1 MCFVTCDRKGLTV
14 DSSKLKIR
22 KNFNPMVFLC
32 FRLLTVGLWIW
43 LMYLCHIIDLGLI
56 GYAEACALQ
65 KRVVAAR
72 KASGIEDALLL
83 CEHPPVITLGRSG
96 KRENLLA
103 SEHVL
108 RQKGVGFHATDR
120 GGDVTY
126 HGPGQIVGYPILNL
140 GAIRRDVVWYVRTLE
155 EAMIR
160 ATAEFGIAAE
170 REPGKTGVW
179 VKVLKE
185 DEERSLPTRSEPS
198 VGSSAVADEL
208 GMTTLAGSS
217 EKLAAIGV
225 HISRWV
231 TSHGFAYNV
240 STDLRNFDLIVPCG
254 IADRKA
260 TSLEKLL
267 GRKVEE
273 KEVAPRIAKHLGELL
288 GLEMKETS
296 RKEFVEKL
304 AGAEQAVMASA

>member
-1 MCFVTCDRKGLTV
+1 VPFDEEMTEALQV
-14 DSSKLKIR
+14 
-22 KNFNPMVFLC
+22 
-32 FRLLTVGLWIW
+32 
-43 LMYLCHIIDLGLI
+43 DLGLI
-56 GYAEACALQ
+56 GYAEAWELQ

-72 KASGIEDALLL
+72 KADAIEDVLLF
-83 CEHPPVITLGRSG
+83 CEHPHVITLGRSG

-108 RQKGVGFHATDR
+108 RQKGVEFHASDR

-140 GAIRRDVVWYVRTLE
+140 GAIRRDVVWYVRMLE

-160 ATAEFGIAAE
+160 ATAEFGITAE
-170 REPGKTGVW
+170 RVAGKTGIW
-179 VKVLKE
+179 V
-185 DEERSLPTRSEPS
+185 R
-198 VGSSAVADEL
+198 
-208 GMTTLAGSS
+208 AGSTE

-267 GRKVEE
+267 GRSVEQ
-273 KEVAPRIAKHLGELL
+273 KEVAPRIAKHLGEVL
-288 GLEMKETS
+288 GVEMKEATK
-296 RKEFVEKL
+296 RELMEKL
-304 AGAEQAVMASA
+304 EHAEQAVMLSA

>member
-1 MCFVTCDRKGLTV
+1 MAKCLTV
-14 DSSKLKIR
+14 
-22 KNFNPMVFLC
+22 N
-32 FRLLTVGLWIW
+32 
-43 LMYLCHIIDLGLI
+43 LGLI

-72 KASGIEDALLL
+72 KAEAMADVLLL
-83 CEHPPVITLGRSG
+83 CEHPNAITQGRNG
-96 KRENLLA
+96 KREHLLA

-108 RQKGVGFHATDR
+108 RQKGMEYYETSR
-120 GGDVTY
+120 GGDITY

-160 ATAEFGIAAE
+160 ATSEFGITAE
-170 REPGKTGVW
+170 RVAGKTGIW
-179 VKVLKE
+179 V
-185 DEERSLPTRSEPS
+185 R
-198 VGSSAVADEL
+198 
-208 GMTTLAGSS
+208 AGNTE

-267 GRKVEE
+267 GRSVEE
-273 KEVAPRIAKHLGELL
+273 KEVSPRIAKHLGELL
-288 GLEMKETS
+288 GLVVKEASVTAIL
-296 RKEFVEKL
+296 EKL
-304 AGAEQAVMASA
+304 EKVEPQLEVPA